1 MMNDSSVATKSLFE
15 IDKHLDELVKKIELL
30 SYVNPINIESEK
42 VKFFASKYLTD
53 PVFIY
58 PDIDFD
64 RFRLHREFFS
74 QPLELIQND
83 RLRNLYE
90 DTIYTYSGL
99 IQCIETIGNGKK
111 FYYNSLPLFQNPTE
125 QDVENTEFI
134 LHFHDDKAQECE
146 VQNTTLHRPKKF
158 LSVLPKT
165 TTSPTTLALVNYGS
179 YCHGVK

>member
-15 IDKHLDELVKKIELL
+15 IDKYLDELVKKIELL
-30 SYVNPINIESEK
+30 SYVNPVNIESEK

-111 FYYNSLPLFQNPTE
+111 FYYNSLRSFGTPTE
-125 QDVENTEFI
+125 QDVENAKFI
-134 LHFHDDKAQECE
+134 LHFHDDKSSECE
-146 VQNTTLHRPKKF
+146 IPKYNSTQAEEIFRAYSK
-158 LSVLPKT
+158 
-165 TTSPTTLALVNYGS
+165 NYDFIYDIKHSSTMGAIAW
-179 YCHGVK
+179 C